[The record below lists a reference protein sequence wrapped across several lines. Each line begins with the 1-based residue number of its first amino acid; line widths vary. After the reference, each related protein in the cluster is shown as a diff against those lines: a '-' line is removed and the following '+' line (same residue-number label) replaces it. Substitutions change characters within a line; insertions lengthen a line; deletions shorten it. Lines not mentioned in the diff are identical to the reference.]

1 MRKVLWSSIV
11 CVMLMVCAAG
21 ERVQQPVSDGN
32 GDRVNPEIQKRH
44 EQIYQTQAK
53 KRLDSLKAD
62 TDKLAQLSQE
72 LKQYVDH
79 VNPDVTLSLEVVK
92 KADEIEKLAKQV
104 REKMK
109 GQ

>member
-1 MRKVLWSSIV
+1 MTKALSSLLFCVL
-11 CVMLMVCAAG
+11 LFGGAAG
-21 ERVQQPVSDGN
+21 EVLQQPVSDGN
-32 GDRVNPEIQKRH
+32 GDRANPEVQRRH
-44 EQIYQTQAK
+44 EQIYQAQAK

-72 LKQYVDH
+72 LKRYVDQ
-79 VNPDVTLSLEVVK
+79 VNPDLMLSLEVVK